1 MRPETELQIAIM
13 AEMRKHG
20 VEPVHVPNGAVLAG
34 DAKARAIQS
43 NALKR
48 AGAVWGFPDLIAIAP
63 KGRIG
68 FIEVK
73 CRGEKL
79 SPKQEDVHEWLL
91 VLGHKVAVCR
101 SVEDVQEAFKLWG
114 FTG

>member
-1 MRPETELQIAIM
+1 MRPETALQIAIM

-34 DAKARAIQS
+34 DAKSRAIQS
-43 NALKR
+43 NHLKKM
-48 AGAVWGFPDLIAIAP
+48 GAKWGMPDLLAIAP

-73 CRGEKL
+73 CPGEKL
-79 SPKQEDVHEWLL
+79 SPTQAEVHEWLI
-91 VLGHKVAVCR
+91 VFGHKVAVCR
-101 SVEDVQEAFKLWG
+101 SVEDVRETFELWG
-114 FTG
+114 FCG